1 MSTFLFCIGGTGLR
15 VMKSLTMLLAS
26 GYKACNEKG
35 ESEDIIPV
43 LIDPH
48 KSLDE
53 FTNCKKSLDRYCEIR
68 SMIARGA
75 LMQDNFF
82 HTRIVSLGN
91 LGANNDENSNFD
103 YDLRLDCSFGEF
115 IKKSKLPT
123 DSVSQDLIN
132 LLYSES
138 NINRSL
144 AVGFKG
150 SPNVGC
156 VVLNNFEDQNWF
168 QDLTSKFGQGDK
180 IFIVASVFG
189 GTGASGFPL
198 LVKKIRSCGNAYLQ
212 NASIGAIAVMPYFE
226 LTPPKKEDPNND
238 INSSCF
244 ITKTKA
250 ALSYY
255 DKELKVDSL
264 YYIADDKQQKPYTND
279 EELQKNGTHFIE
291 FMAATSVFHYIKST
305 PAEQNKMPDDRKTE
319 YYSICIDNNS
329 EVMNW
334 DNIGMAHQEYIYS
347 LLNYYTF
354 SMVNQ
359 LAKGERD
366 FPLRKTSGFDDTF
379 HNSGFFLLLD
389 EFNGEFYKWLHELSD
404 NDRAFAPFLLEGN
417 NVLKSFPLQGHEF
430 TNTKRCLWSKI
441 PYGLSYYLHEMIL
454 LEKKYKKRNMDNLY
468 QKYTE
473 MMYEAID
480 NINKFIK

>member
-1 MSTFLFCIGGTGLR
+1 
-15 VMKSLTMLLAS
+15 MKSLTMLLAS
-26 GYKACNEKG
+26 GYKACNENG
-35 ESEDIIPV
+35 EGEAIIPV

-53 FTNCKKSLDRYCEIR
+53 FTNCKRILDKYCQIR
-68 SMIARGA
+68 SMITRSSV
-75 LMQDNFF
+75 LEDNFF
-82 HTRIVSLGN
+82 HTRMVSLENMGS
-91 LGANNDENSNFD
+91 GDDANPNFD

-156 VVLNNFEDQNWF
+156 VVLNDFDDQSWF
-168 QDLTSKFGQGDK
+168 QDFTSKFGKEDRV
-180 IFIVASVFG
+180 FIVASVFG

-198 LVKKIRSCGNAYLQ
+198 LVKKIRSCGNTYLQ

-238 INSSCF
+238 INSNCF

-255 DKELKVDSL
+255 DRELKVDSL
-264 YYIADDKQQKPYTND
+264 YYIADDKQQKPYIND
-279 EELQKNGTHFIE
+279 EEQQQNGTHFIE
-291 FMAATSVFHYIKST
+291 FMSATSVLHFIKNT
-305 PAEQNKMPDDRKTE
+305 PANQSKSPSARKTE
-319 YYSICIDNNS
+319 YYSICIDKND
-329 EVMNW
+329 EVLNW
-334 DNIGMAHQEYIYS
+334 DNMGMAHQDVVYS

-354 SMVNQ
+354 TIINE
-359 LAKGERD
+359 LIKKEKD
-366 FPLRKTSGFDDTF
+366 FPLRKTSGFNDSF
-379 HNSGFFLLLD
+379 FNSGFFLLLD
-389 EFNGEFYKWLHELSD
+389 EFNKEYFKWLRELSE
-404 NDRAFAPFLLEGN
+404 NDRAFAPFRLNENSQLTD
-417 NVLKSFPLQGHEF
+417 FPLQGHEF
-430 TNTKRCLWSKI
+430 SNTKNFLWSKI

-454 LEKKYKKRNMDNLY
+454 LEKKYKSMNMDNVY
-468 QKYTE
+468 EKYTE

-480 NINKFIK
+480 NMNKFIK

>member
-26 GYKACNEKG
+26 GYKACNENG
-35 ESEDIIPV
+35 EDEDIIPV

-53 FTNCKKSLDRYCEIR
+53 FTHCKKILDNYCEIR
-68 SMIARGA
+68 SMMTKGS
-75 LMQDNFF
+75 LPGDNFF
-82 HTRIVSLGN
+82 NTRLVSLEN
-91 LGANNDENSNFD
+91 LGLNDEANPNFD
-103 YDLRLDCSFGEF
+103 YDLRLDSSFGEF
-115 IKKSKLPT
+115 IQKGKLPT
-123 DSVSQDLIN
+123 DSVNQDLIN

-156 VVLNNFEDQNWF
+156 VVLNNFNDQNWF
-168 QDLTSKFGQGDK
+168 QQFTAKFGQRDRV
-180 IFIVASVFG
+180 FIVASVFG

-198 LVKKIRSCGNAYLQ
+198 LVKKIRSCGNTYLQ
-212 NASIGAIAVMPYFE
+212 NATIGAIAVMPYFE

-264 YYIADDKQQKPYTND
+264 YYIADDKQQKPYAND
-279 EELQKNGTHFIE
+279 EEQQQNGTHFIE
-291 FMAATSVFHYIKST
+291 FISATSVLHFIKTT
-305 PAEQNKMPDDRKTE
+305 PLEQAKKPADRKTE
-319 YYSICIDNNS
+319 YYSICIDKNA
-329 EVMNW
+329 EVLNW
-334 DNIGMAHQEYIYS
+334 DNIGLAHQEVIYS

-354 SMVNQ
+354 ISVNK
-359 LAKGERD
+359 LIRNERD
-366 FPLRKTSGFDDTF
+366 FPLRQTSGFNDAFYD
-379 HNSGFFLLLD
+379 SGFFLLL
-389 EFNGEFYKWLHELSD
+389 EKFNKEYYKWLKELSE
-404 NDRAFAPFLLEGN
+404 NDRAFAPFRLGEN
-417 NVLKSFPLQGHEF
+417 NRLDDFPLVGHEF
-430 TNTKRCLWSKI
+430 TNTKKCLWKKI

-454 LEKKYKKRNMDNLY
+454 LEKNYDKLNIDNVY
-468 QKYTE
+468 EKYTK

-480 NINKFIK
+480 NMNRFVK

>member
-35 ESEDIIPV
+35 EDEDIIPV

-53 FTNCKKSLDRYCEIR
+53 FTNCKKTLDKYCEIR
-68 SMIARGA
+68 SMITMGA
-75 LMQDNFF
+75 VPGDNFF
-82 HTRIVSLGN
+82 HTRLVSLDN
-91 LGANNDENSNFD
+91 LGLNDDGNPNFD

-115 IKKSKLPT
+115 IRKSKLPT
-123 DSVSQDLIN
+123 DSASQDLIN

-156 VVLNNFEDQNWF
+156 VVLNNFEGQNWF
-168 QDLTSKFGQGDK
+168 QQFTAKFGQGDK
-180 IFIVASVFG
+180 VFIVASVFG

-198 LVKKIRSCGNAYLQ
+198 LVKKIRSCGNTYLQ

-250 ALSYY
+250 ALSYH

-264 YYIADDKQQKPYTND
+264 YYIADDKQQKPYIND
-279 EELQKNGTHFIE
+279 EESQQNGTHFIE
-291 FMAATSVFHYIKST
+291 FMSATSVLHFIKNT
-305 PAEQNKMPDDRKTE
+305 PANQNKIPADRKTE
-319 YYSICIDNNS
+319 YYSICIDKNA
-329 EVMNW
+329 EVLNW
-334 DNIGMAHQEYIYS
+334 DNIGMAHQEIIYS

-354 SMVNQ
+354 TVVND
-359 LAKGERD
+359 LVKGEKD
-366 FPLRKTSGFDDTF
+366 FPLRQTSGFNDTF
-379 HNSGFFLLLD
+379 YNSGFFQLLD
-389 EFNGEFYKWLHELSD
+389 EFNKDFYKWLKELSN
-404 NDRAFAPFLLEGN
+404 NDRAFAPFRLSENRILN
-417 NVLKSFPLQGHEF
+417 DFPLQGHEF
-430 TNTKRCLWSKI
+430 SNAKNCLWTKI

-454 LEKKYKKRNMDNLY
+454 LEKKYKKLNMDNVY
-468 QKYTE
+468 EQYTE